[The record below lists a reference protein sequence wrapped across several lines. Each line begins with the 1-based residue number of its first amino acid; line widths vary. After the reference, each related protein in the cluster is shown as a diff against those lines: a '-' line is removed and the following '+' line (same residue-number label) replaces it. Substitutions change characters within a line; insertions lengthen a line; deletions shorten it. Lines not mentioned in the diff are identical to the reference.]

1 MQKEPLCFVDGNVNC
16 VATMQNSMEVLQPKR
31 ELPYDPAI
39 LLSGIY
45 PKKMKTKIGKDIYT
59 PMFTEELVK
68 TVKTEKQP

>member
-1 MQKEPLCFVDGNVNC
+1 
-16 VATMQNSMEVLQPKR
+16 MQNSMEVLQPKR

-68 TVKTEKQP
+68 TVKTWKQP